1 MKKILFLLVAAFIG
15 LNAFSEA
22 KKDSG
27 IAAVNGQKI
36 YYEVYGEGTPIV
48 LLHGAYMNIEMNWS
62 QMIPELAKKRK
73 VIALEMQGH
82 GHSSDSERPFDVKS
96 MATDVAEVLKYLKVN
111 EPADVVGYSMGGIIA
126 LQFIIDHPAAVRD
139 LVIIS
144 STYKSDGWLP
154 QVRNIFQMMTPEVFD
169 ATPLKTAYDKTAP
182 DPKHWRDFVAKM
194 IVFNKK
200 EFDLGEENIKKIK
213 SPVLLIMA
221 DNDGVDMLH
230 KASFYKLLGGDVS
243 GDMAGLPKS
252 QLAIVPGTTHVSL
265 MMQTD
270 KLLSMINPFLGL

>member
-1 MKKILFLLVAAFIG
+1 MKKRIFLLVVVFIG
-15 LNAFSEA
+15 LNAFSQA

-36 YYEVYGEGTPIV
+36 YYEIYGEGTPIV

-82 GHSSDSERPFDVKS
+82 GHSADSERPFDVKAMS
-96 MATDVAEVLKYLKVN
+96 TDVAEVLKYLKVN

-126 LQFIIDHPAAVRD
+126 LQFIIDHPVAVRD

-154 QVRNIFQMMTPEVFD
+154 QVRNVFQMMTPEVFD
-169 ATPLKTAYDKTAP
+169 ATPLKTAYDNTAP
-182 DPKHWRDFVAKM
+182 DPTHWRAFVTKM

-200 EFDLGEENIKKIK
+200 GFDLGEENIKKIK

-252 QLAIVPGTTHVSL
+252 QLAIVPCTTHVSL